1 MFTLEEMVFIANV
14 LNAPGF
20 KIDVR
25 QARFVGGLQDKI
37 DEIVKALG
45 ESAT

>member
-1 MFTLEEMVFIANV
+1 MFTKEELEFLANV

-25 QARFVGGLQDKI
+25 QARFVGVLQDKI
-37 DEIVKALG
+37 DQAVKSLEEPA
-45 ESAT
+45 A